1 MTGGCVD
8 CKWHMH
14 ADGRADG
21 CHSFCQS
28 LHWASK
34 DIDYHKYD
42 AGCKKWRRR
51 R

>member
-1 MTGGCVD
+1 MTGGCND
-8 CKWHMH
+8 CRWHIH
-14 ADGRADG
+14 SECHWSG
-21 CHSFCQS
+21 CKSFCQEH
-28 LHWASK
+28 LWATK